1 MLLVKTKLGL
11 SNINGIG
18 LYADAYIPEG
28 TTIWRFESKLDLKL
42 CEPAYQA
49 LKERYDFE
57 TLDKYIYRSRVSG
70 CYILCT
76 DDARFINHSSKPNT
90 LDTQEGDEG
99 LTIAARDL
107 LPGEEITSNYEAF
120 DADFQAYSHSLR

>member
-18 LYADAYIPEG
+18 LYADAFIPKG
-28 TTIWRFESKLDLKL
+28 TVIWRFESKLDLKL
-42 CEPAYQA
+42 CNPAYQA
-49 LKERYDFE
+49 LKAQYDFE

-76 DDARFINHSSKPNT
+76 DDARFINHSSQPNT
-90 LDTQEGDEG
+90 IDTQEGEEG
-99 LTIAARDL
+99 LTIAARDIQ
-107 LPGEEITSNYEAF
+107 PGEEITSNYESF
-120 DADFQAYSHSLR
+120 DADYHTYRDSLC

>member
-18 LYADAYIPEG
+18 LYADAYIPAG
-28 TTIWRFESKLDLKL
+28 TLIWRFESKLDLKL
-42 CEPAYQA
+42 CQSEYQV
-49 LKERYDFE
+49 LKEQYDFE
-57 TLDKYIYRSRVSG
+57 TLDKYIYKSRVSG

-99 LTIAARDL
+99 LTIAARAIV
-107 LPGEEITSNYEAF
+107 PGEEITSNYESF
-120 DADFQAYSHSLR
+120 DADFHTYSDSLR